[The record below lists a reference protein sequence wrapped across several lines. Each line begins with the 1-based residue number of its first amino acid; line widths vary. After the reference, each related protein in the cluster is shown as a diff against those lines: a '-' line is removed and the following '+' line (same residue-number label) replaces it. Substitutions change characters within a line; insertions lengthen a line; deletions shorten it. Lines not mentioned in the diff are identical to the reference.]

1 MWRERVESPTGT
13 ITHQVVMILTQWSVH
28 QFYLDQTQVKYLHVR
43 YLGIV
48 CDATIFVH
56 KDASLLNFLKA
67 LEQSA
72 VVTSQ
77 VIIIFY

>member
-1 MWRERVESPTGT
+1 MK
-13 ITHQVVMILTQWSVH
+13 
-28 QFYLDQTQVKYLHVR
+28 DLHVR

-48 CDATIFVH
+48 CDTIMFAP
-56 KDASLLNFLKA
+56 KDASLFNFLKA

>member
-1 MWRERVESPTGT
+1 
-13 ITHQVVMILTQWSVH
+13 MILTQQSVH

-48 CDATIFVH
+48 CDTTIFVP
-56 KDASLLNFLKA
+56 KYASLLNFLKA